1 MNGFKRL
8 QQIEF
13 HRCTKP
19 DNAIGEPNLVL
30 FSNASKD
37 AYGAVAFAIWQIEDN
52 KYESRIILSQNR
64 IAPIIITNNIVRL
77 ELSGAVI
84 SKRMR
89 EIIEGIEVFI

>member
-37 AYGAVAFAIWQIEDN
+37 AYGAVAFATWQIEDK

-64 IAPIIITNNIVRL
+64 IAPIKTTNIVRL

-84 SKRMR
+84 SKRIR
-89 EIIEGIEVFI
+89 EIIEEIEVFI